1 MSRDNGDV
9 ENMGN
14 IRGHWF
20 LYNKGSKKKQLG
32 TTIRCKSK
40 PKELNFGRHIL
51 KIQHCWGHYD
61 VFET

>member
-1 MSRDNGDV
+1 
-9 ENMGN
+9 MGN

-40 PKELNFGRHIL
+40 PKELKFGRHIL
-51 KIQHCWGHYD
+51 KISALLRTFGC
-61 VFET
+61 F